1 MKLNIV
7 RNQRVME
14 VFHNVTIGE
23 FIKFIAAIEIMKQG
37 GNNDGEE
44 KNNFDEFITALEPT
58 PEMKEILLKIEDAKQ
73 DD

>member
-1 MKLNIV
+1 
-7 RNQRVME
+7 
-14 VFHNVTIGE
+14 
-23 FIKFIAAIEIMKQG
+23 MKQG

>member
-1 MKLNIV
+1 
-7 RNQRVME
+7 ME

-44 KNNFDEFITALEPT
+44 KNNFDEFIKFAL
-58 PEMKEILLKIEDAKQ
+58 K
-73 DD
+73 